1 MKVIVTGATGMVGEG
16 VMHVCLNHPDIEKVL
31 VINRRP
37 DGVKH
42 PKLTEIIHSDFFDLS
57 AIESQLTG
65 YDACFFCLGVSSV
78 GMKEPEY
85 YRLTYTLTMHVAETL
100 SRLNSGM
107 TFAYVSGTGTDS
119 SEGGRS
125 MWARVKGKT
134 ENDLRKLPFK
144 KMYAFR
150 PGFIK
155 PIEGMKH
162 TNTYYKYITWLFP
175 IGRKLFP
182 NGFCTL
188 RELALTMIYTA
199 KNLVNQDV
207 IEGRDMIELA
217 QKEADNYQ
225 TTSPRST

>member
-1 MKVIVTGATGMVGEG
+1 MRVIVTGATGMVGEG
-16 VMHVCLNHPDIEKVL
+16 VMHVCLSHPAIEKVL

-42 PKLTEIIHSDFFDLS
+42 PKLKEIVHPDFFDLS
-57 AIESQLTG
+57 AIESQLAG

-100 SRLNSGM
+100 SRQNPNM
-107 TFAYVSGTGTDS
+107 TFAYVSGAGTDGT
-119 SEGGRS
+119 EQGRS

-144 KMYAFR
+144 KAYAFR

-155 PIEGMKH
+155 PIAGMKH
-162 TNTYYKYITWLFP
+162 TNSYYKYINWLFP
-175 IGRKLFP
+175 LGRKLFP
-182 NGFCTL
+182 NAFCTL

-199 KNLVNQDV
+199 RTIVNKDV

-217 QKEADNYQ
+217 KKEEIALA
-225 TTSPRST
+225 

>member
-16 VMHVCLNHPDIEKVL
+16 VMHVCLNHPDVEKVL

-42 PKLTEIIHSDFFDLS
+42 PKLTEIIHQDFFDLS
-57 AIESQLTG
+57 AIESQLSG

-107 TFAYVSGTGTDS
+107 TFAYVSGAGTDS
-119 SEGGRS
+119 SEKGRS

-134 ENDLRKLPFK
+134 ENDLRKLSFK
-144 KMYAFR
+144 KVYAFR

-155 PIEGMKH
+155 PIEGMQH
-162 TNTYYKYITWLFP
+162 TSTYYKYINWLFP
-175 IGRKLFP
+175 IGRRLFP

-199 KNLVNQDV
+199 KNPVDKNV

-217 QKEADNYQ
+217 KKEEHNYQ